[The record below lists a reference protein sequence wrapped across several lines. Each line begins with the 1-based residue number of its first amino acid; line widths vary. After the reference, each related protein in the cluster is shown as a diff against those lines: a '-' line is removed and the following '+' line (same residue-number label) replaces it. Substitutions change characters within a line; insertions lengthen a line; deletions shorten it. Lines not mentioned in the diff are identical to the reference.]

1 MAGRPKRARDLAAID
16 LMPRDKVE
24 ELLQTT
30 MGMPQIC
37 KSLGV
42 GRRALEEWLD
52 QPSQAGLL
60 SRARARAADDIVS
73 ETIDIADSIAFDDN
87 PQIAKVRIQTRQWV
101 AERWN
106 APAYAQNKGQNVSI
120 SIAGLRLDALRHVEI
135 VEQPKQIGGTNGGT
149 DGDA

>member
-1 MAGRPKRARDLAAID
+1 LAAID

-52 QPSQAGLL
+52 QPSQAGML

-73 ETIDIADSIAFDDN
+73 ATIAIADSE
-87 PQIAKVRIQTRQWV
+87 PVEESQKTRLRIQTRQWV

-135 VEQPKQIGGTNGGT
+135 VEQPRQIGGTNGGT
-149 DGDA
+149 DGDV